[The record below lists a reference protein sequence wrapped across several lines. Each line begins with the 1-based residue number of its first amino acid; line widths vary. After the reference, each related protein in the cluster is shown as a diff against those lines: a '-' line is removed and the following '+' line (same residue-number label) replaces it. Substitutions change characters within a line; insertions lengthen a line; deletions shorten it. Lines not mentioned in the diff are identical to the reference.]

1 MDRGLKVELKVVTLW
16 WDSLLTLGPKYGYF
30 PNASKTYLVVK
41 DDMLETAATIFNS
54 TGVSVTSRGRPVL
67 GSPIGSPEYVHQF
80 VSERVKEWVH
90 QVEVLSSVAVPHPQS
105 AFAAY
110 THGLCNKWTYL
121 CRTCPDISHLF
132 QPLEDTIRL
141 QFIPA
146 LTGRDPPNDQM
157 RDLLSLPSRHGGLG
171 LVSPCVHSASQ
182 HEASLAI
189 TSPLVSSVL
198 GESDE
203 SACDVQ
209 CAQQEIISDVKKRR
223 SAEIRDKAKG
233 IHASLPLDLQKL
245 MVYASEKGA
254 SIWLSVLP
262 LQDQNLHLH
271 KSSFRDA
278 LCLRYG
284 WEPPRLPS
292 MCVCGSPFTVQHCL
306 SCNVGGYPI
315 MRHNDLRDH
324 TAALMSTVCSDI
336 TTEPQLQP
344 LSGEQ
349 LSLLSA
355 NSDGNARLDV
365 AATNFWSS
373 NNQRSFFD
381 IRVFNPL
388 ASSNRASSANSV
400 YQKHE
405 REKRRGYEQ
414 RVREIENGCFSPL
427 VFNTLGGMGPTAQV
441 VYKHLADLIAD
452 KLHKPYSTI
461 IRLVR
466 CRLCFSL
473 LRSTITCLR
482 GSRRPKTNFS
492 SLFTTDPALVVAEGR
507 VPH

>member
-1 MDRGLKVELKVVTLW
+1 
-16 WDSLLTLGPKYGYF
+16 
-30 PNASKTYLVVK
+30 
-41 DDMLETAATIFNS
+41 
-54 TGVSVTSRGRPVL
+54 
-67 GSPIGSPEYVHQF
+67 
-80 VSERVKEWVH
+80 
-90 QVEVLSSVAVPHPQS
+90 
-105 AFAAY
+105 
-110 THGLCNKWTYL
+110 
-121 CRTCPDISHLF
+121 
-132 QPLEDTIRL
+132 
-141 QFIPA
+141 
-146 LTGRDPPNDQM
+146 
-157 RDLLSLPSRHGGLG
+157 
-171 LVSPCVHSASQ
+171 
-182 HEASLAI
+182 
-189 TSPLVSSVL
+189 
-198 GESDE
+198 
-203 SACDVQ
+203 
-209 CAQQEIISDVKKRR
+209 
-223 SAEIRDKAKG
+223 
-233 IHASLPLDLQKL
+233 

-324 TAALMSTVCSDI
+324 TAALMSTVCSDV

-441 VYKHLADLIAD
+441 VYKQQARRQGGFGGFGRTAQATQRSAWSLQKLLYWLLLTPQIAVTSVEDCSNTASFLVACTVRDHAVVQVLTKSKNAQGPDLRTRD
-452 KLHKPYSTI
+452 L
-461 IRLVR
+461 
-466 CRLCFSL
+466 
-473 LRSTITCLR
+473 
-482 GSRRPKTNFS
+482 
-492 SLFTTDPALVVAEGR
+492 
-507 VPH
+507 

>member
-1 MDRGLKVELKVVTLW
+1 
-16 WDSLLTLGPKYGYF
+16 
-30 PNASKTYLVVK
+30 
-41 DDMLETAATIFNS
+41 
-54 TGVSVTSRGRPVL
+54 
-67 GSPIGSPEYVHQF
+67 
-80 VSERVKEWVH
+80 
-90 QVEVLSSVAVPHPQS
+90 
-105 AFAAY
+105 
-110 THGLCNKWTYL
+110 
-121 CRTCPDISHLF
+121 
-132 QPLEDTIRL
+132 
-141 QFIPA
+141 
-146 LTGRDPPNDQM
+146 
-157 RDLLSLPSRHGGLG
+157 
-171 LVSPCVHSASQ
+171 
-182 HEASLAI
+182 
-189 TSPLVSSVL
+189 
-198 GESDE
+198 
-203 SACDVQ
+203 
-209 CAQQEIISDVKKRR
+209 
-223 SAEIRDKAKG
+223 
-233 IHASLPLDLQKL
+233 
-245 MVYASEKGA
+245 
-254 SIWLSVLP
+254 
-262 LQDQNLHLH
+262 
-271 KSSFRDA
+271 
-278 LCLRYG
+278 
-284 WEPPRLPS
+284 
-292 MCVCGSPFTVQHCL
+292 
-306 SCNVGGYPI
+306 

-324 TAALMSTVCSDI
+324 TAALMSTVCSDV

-365 AATNFWSS
+365 AATNFWYS

-473 LRSTITCLR
+473 LRSTITCLT
-482 GSRRPKTNFS
+482 SK
-492 SLFTTDPALVVAEGR
+492 D
-507 VPH
+507 

>member
-1 MDRGLKVELKVVTLW
+1 
-16 WDSLLTLGPKYGYF
+16 
-30 PNASKTYLVVK
+30 
-41 DDMLETAATIFNS
+41 
-54 TGVSVTSRGRPVL
+54 
-67 GSPIGSPEYVHQF
+67 
-80 VSERVKEWVH
+80 
-90 QVEVLSSVAVPHPQS
+90 
-105 AFAAY
+105 
-110 THGLCNKWTYL
+110 
-121 CRTCPDISHLF
+121 
-132 QPLEDTIRL
+132 
-141 QFIPA
+141 
-146 LTGRDPPNDQM
+146 
-157 RDLLSLPSRHGGLG
+157 
-171 LVSPCVHSASQ
+171 
-182 HEASLAI
+182 
-189 TSPLVSSVL
+189 
-198 GESDE
+198 
-203 SACDVQ
+203 
-209 CAQQEIISDVKKRR
+209 
-223 SAEIRDKAKG
+223 
-233 IHASLPLDLQKL
+233 
-245 MVYASEKGA
+245 
-254 SIWLSVLP
+254 
-262 LQDQNLHLH
+262 
-271 KSSFRDA
+271 
-278 LCLRYG
+278 
-284 WEPPRLPS
+284 
-292 MCVCGSPFTVQHCL
+292 
-306 SCNVGGYPI
+306 

-400 YQKHE
+400 YQSMNAKRGE
-405 REKRRGYEQ
+405 DMNSEYEKLRMAA
-414 RVREIENGCFSPL
+414 SPL
-427 VFNTLGGMGPTAQV
+427 FVFNTLGGMGPTAQV